1 MTIESASTFL
11 VGSILVSLGFLV
23 MLSVTILVNNLLAK
37 YWKPVKIWTW
47 DYKFVEVPIQQ
58 QEEPKL
64 EPVEEKQQTKK

>member
-23 MLSVTILVNNLLAK
+23 VISVTILVNNLIAK
-37 YWKPVKIWTW
+37 YWKPIKLWTW
-47 DYKFVEVPIQQ
+47 EYKFVEMPVN

-64 EPVEEKQQTKK
+64 DPVAEKQQTKK